1 MISFHFLWG
10 YNPLIFTFA
19 LTYMSLQ
26 IVGTMHMSEYI
37 ERDLQ
42 GLGNTIL
49 SRLSFLVNIP
59 QIAQHLKNS
68 VNIAVLGSYID

>member
-26 IVGTMHMSEYI
+26 MVGTMHMSEYI

-42 GLGNTIL
+42 GLGNTN
-49 SRLSFLVNIP
+49 STPFLT
-59 QIAQHLKNS
+59 
-68 VNIAVLGSYID
+68 